1 MFPWRSLRIRSSPFS
16 SDGFFS
22 IFRFY
27 KEDKAD
33 QIDEYRA
40 EREKDGE
47 EKTAPRF
54 YKAFRENPAEQMR
67 AANFQ
72 QKDLR
77 DDQRAQECGKRYPPA
92 LIQKRRLPGNFFIVD
107 FVERQSDV
115 RGTFRKLHLP
125 RISPFFDDFPYVEN
139 PEHSVQTVEQ
149 QDIVIEIGNFL
160 VQPTDDDFFFT
171 ALRQDIL
178 SDVFSHFDGRLEK
191 NAFPVRLLHLF
202 QSAVARRGIDLPLLQ
217 KYAGKYHRDQ
227 RRENDEGSPQYYR
240 PHCDHFLPPR
250 PSIFL
255 IGGIDAPDKQKK
267 HPLLRFRLHRRNLL
281 FFQLHVENVG

>member
-160 VQPTDDDFFFT
+160 VQPTDDDFFSPRSDRIYCLTYFLISTDGSKRMLFPFGSFT
-171 ALRQDIL
+171 F
-178 SDVFSHFDGRLEK
+178 FSPRSLGGVSISPPSKICGEIPPR
-191 NAFPVRLLHLF
+191 
-202 QSAVARRGIDLPLLQ
+202 SAPRKRRGI
-217 KYAGKYHRDQ
+217 
-227 RRENDEGSPQYYR
+227 
-240 PHCDHFLPPR
+240 PPILSTTLR
-250 PSIFL
+250 SFFTP
-255 IGGIDAPDKQKK
+255 APVD
-267 HPLLRFRLHRRNLL
+267 FFDRRNRRAR
-281 FFQLHVENVG
+281 